1 MGTSKNCFLLLVMMV
16 TLQQLNQLE
25 EKLSVLLKCLET
37 TNNTYESML
46 VYKEGYNGFC
56 LSLCLSFLTPFRS
69 VICRIL
75 MVGMINGHSKNYIL
89 VKFHWSCHLKFFQ
102 DIIIAS

>member
-1 MGTSKNCFLLLVMMV
+1 MAFV
-16 TLQQLNQLE
+16 
-25 EKLSVLLKCLET
+25 
-37 TNNTYESML
+37 
-46 VYKEGYNGFC
+46 

-75 MVGMINGHSKNYIL
+75 MVGMINGHSKNYVL